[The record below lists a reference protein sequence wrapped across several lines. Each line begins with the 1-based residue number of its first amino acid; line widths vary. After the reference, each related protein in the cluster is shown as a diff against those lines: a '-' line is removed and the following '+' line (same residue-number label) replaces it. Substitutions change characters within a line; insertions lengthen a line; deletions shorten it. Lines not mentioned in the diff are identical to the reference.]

1 MKKRCVVDTVIENP
15 YNETEEKKGRWQMIF
30 GNDEGKRNSIWKTVM
45 SVSTVLIIIIA
56 AFFIIKLFTA
66 NPLEG
71 KWYCADSDLTMSV
84 GGDKTIEFS
93 WKDEEEQSV
102 KMHAEYQ
109 IDKEEKVLTLYEKES
124 ADDGAGGAKAKDV
137 SAVLDTSY
145 DYSIE
150 QETLTL
156 TDREYGEQMI
166 FERK

>member
-1 MKKRCVVDTVIENP
+1 
-15 YNETEEKKGRWQMIF
+15 MIF
-30 GNDEGKRNSIWKTVM
+30 GNDEGKRNSIWKIVM

-71 KWYCADSDLTMSV
+71 MWYCADSDLTMSV
-84 GGDKTIEFS
+84 GGDKTIEFQ
-93 WKDEEEQSV
+93 WQDEENQSV
-102 KMHAEYQ
+102 KMRAEYQ
-109 IDKEEKVLTLYEKES
+109 IDKEEKVLTLYAKES
-124 ADDGAGGAKAKDV
+124 AGEEDEAKNL

-166 FERK
+166 FEKQ

>member
-1 MKKRCVVDTVIENP
+1 
-15 YNETEEKKGRWQMIF
+15 
-30 GNDEGKRNSIWKTVM
+30 
-45 SVSTVLIIIIA
+45 
-56 AFFIIKLFTA
+56 
-66 NPLEG
+66 
-71 KWYCADSDLTMSV
+71 MSV

-109 IDKEEKVLTLYEKES
+109 IDKEEKVPTLYEKES

-156 TDREYGEQMI
+156 TDRGVW
-166 FERK
+166 